1 MNTTVFLKTLSSL
14 SVCTIVSIS
23 TANLAFAHDHA
34 DKENLQSVLT
44 HQQSAQSNSDA
55 QMLIT
60 AAASNRMSVIKQLVK
75 DGVDIDTPALGDGT
89 ALMIAIKRDNVAM
102 IDNLLAL
109 GANVNAASP
118 GDGNPLILASKLGNL
133 AVVKKLISQGAIVD
147 QQVSGDETA
156 LINASSQGKL
166 ALVKYLVK
174 QGADVNLAVSARTRD
189 GIEMRSPLS
198 QANSRQVREYLID
211 QGAIEL

>member
-109 GANVNAASP
+109 GANVN
-118 GDGNPLILASKLGNL
+118 GNPLILASKLGNL